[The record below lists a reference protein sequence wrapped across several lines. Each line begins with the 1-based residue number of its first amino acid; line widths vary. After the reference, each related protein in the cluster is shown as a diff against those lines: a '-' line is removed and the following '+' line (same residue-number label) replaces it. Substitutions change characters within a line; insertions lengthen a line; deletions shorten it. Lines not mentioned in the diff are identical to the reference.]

1 MLVNCPSC
9 GSENA
14 AHRRYCRKC
23 GRAMG
28 ASCPTCHF
36 FNLSGDGCCGGCGT
50 EIKRAEER
58 QGAEAGGN
66 DPLSDDMGLGEED
79 FQDLLREHPGPA
91 AKAPPS
97 AVPEDPPIESFFDES
112 SSS

>member
-23 GRAMG
+23 GRVMG

-36 FNLSGDGCCGGCGT
+36 FNLSGDSFCGGCGG
-50 EIKRAEER
+50 ELMKAEGF
-58 QGAEAGGN
+58 QGAAAGGSL
-66 DPLSDDMGLGEED
+66 PLADDMGLGEED
-79 FQDLLREHPGPA
+79 FQDLLREHSGPA
-91 AKAPPS
+91 VKTPSPPG
-97 AVPEDPPIESFFDES
+97 PEDPPIESFFGES
-112 SSS
+112 NGS